1 MQLEVGFFL
10 KKGKNKKIKKFKKLK
25 RVRKQTT
32 VTHACA
38 NETCRDDTMLF
49 ALVLQHVIRA
59 RDIFAAAA
67 PFRADVSPS
76 RIGSGHRE
84 NNN

>member
-10 KKGKNKKIKKFKKLK
+10 KKGKNKKKKIKKLK

-59 RDIFAAAA
+59 RDNFAAAA

-76 RIGSGHRE
+76 RIGSG
-84 NNN
+84 N